1 MRLLVTGGAGFIGSH
16 FVRRAVANGWRV
28 TVLDDLST
36 GRAEN
41 LAGLDIN
48 SVVGSVTDPA
58 AVKLAMAE
66 VDTVVHLAALVSVP
80 QSFSDP
86 GRAVLVN
93 TLGTHNVLEAAR
105 ETRISHIVF
114 SSSSAVYGNGVPL
127 PTPESATSAPIS
139 PYGASKLAAENLVS
153 GYARSFGVPVLIL
166 RFFNVYGPGQ
176 RPANA
181 DGAVIP
187 AFLDAMRQ
195 GRPLFIDG
203 DGGQSR
209 DFTYVGT
216 VADVLLQAVERRV
229 VHPTPVNLA
238 LGTNSTIKDLI
249 TAIADVTGQ
258 HPRVQ
263 RRPARPGD
271 IRRSEA
277 DVRLLTSLF
286 PNVVGIGLR
295 DGLSDTWRA
304 WDQWT

>member
-28 TVLDDLST
+28 TVLDDFST

-41 LAGLDIN
+41 LAGLDIY

-58 AVKLAMAE
+58 AVKLAMTEA
-66 VDTVVHLAALVSVP
+66 DTVVHLAALVSAATE
-80 QSFSDP
+80 FSDP

-93 TLGTHNVLEAAR
+93 TLGTHNVIEAAR
-105 ETRISHIVF
+105 ETGISHIVF
-114 SSSSAVYGNGVPL
+114 ASSSAVYGNEVPL

-139 PYGASKLAAENLVS
+139 PYGASKLAAENLLS

-166 RFFNVYGPGQ
+166 RLFNVYGPAQQ
-176 RPANA
+176 RANA

-187 AFLDAMRQ
+187 VFLDAMRH
-195 GRPLFIDG
+195 GRSLPVDG

-216 VADVLLQAVERRV
+216 VTDVLLQAAGRGV
-229 VHPTPVNLA
+229 VYPTPVNLA
-238 LGTNSTIKDLI
+238 LGTHTTIKDLI
-249 TAIADVTGQ
+249 TVIGDVTGQ
-258 HPRVQ
+258 HPRVL
-263 RRPARPGD
+263 RRPVRTGD
-271 IRRSEA
+271 IRKSQA

-295 DGLSDTWRA
+295 DGLSHTWRG
-304 WDQWT
+304 WTN